1 MLQKVVRAGFRVR
14 LKKNEPFISE
24 IEYEN
29 YKKIEKG
36 WRRTNIDLYWEIQ
49 TQVENETIGSLTRS
63 LPPLPAPHL
72 QQQAPEAPGQRRPAL
87 VPGPQHNLSE
97 PDPRRSAQPGA

>member
-1 MLQKVVRAGFRVR
+1 MLQKVVRAGFRIR

-24 IEYEN
+24 IEYDN

-49 TQVENETIGSLTRS
+49 TQVENDAIGFLTRPLS
-63 LPPLPAPHL
+63 PRRAPPL
-72 QQQAPEAPGQRRPAL
+72 
-87 VPGPQHNLSE
+87 
-97 PDPRRSAQPGA
+97 